1 MKTLSQAQGDTR
13 PSKRLI
19 VFGLF
24 LIAGAITLSGTFFMI
39 YSYLNGVYF
48 KVMNSNVPGIVFGLI
63 VAYFGVRSILSVNKL
78 RPQLY
83 KDDVRFSW
91 DNFKKQKTVKKQ
103 KTSKK
108 K

>member
-1 MKTLSQAQGDTR
+1 MKTLSQVQGDLR

-24 LIAGAITLSGTFFMI
+24 LIAGAITLSGTFFII
-39 YSYLNGVYF
+39 YSYFNNVYF
-48 KVMNSNVPGIVFGLI
+48 KVMNSNVPGIVFGMI
-63 VAYFGVRSILSVNKL
+63 VLYFGVRSILSVNKL

-83 KDDVRFSW
+83 KDDARFSW

-103 KTSKK
+103 KTTKK